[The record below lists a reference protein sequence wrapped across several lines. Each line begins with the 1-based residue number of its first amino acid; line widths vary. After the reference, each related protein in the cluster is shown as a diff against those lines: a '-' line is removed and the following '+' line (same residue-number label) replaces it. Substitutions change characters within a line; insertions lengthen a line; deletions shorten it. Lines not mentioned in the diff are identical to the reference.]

1 MNNNNKETTTIL
13 VTGSTGTVGSEVVKQ
28 LASISSSSGDNIS
41 IRAAVHS
48 QNKTDRLKQFG
59 NKRVEIVDLD
69 YTKPETLAGA
79 LNKVDQIFLQTLP
92 VPDITNMTSNLV
104 KEAKKNDVKHIVKLS
119 AMGANSEPRSTIL
132 RLHGKEEKIIEE
144 SGIPYTF
151 LRPPA
156 FMQNFITQFGYTIRT
171 QNAFYVPAGD
181 AKMSFVDS
189 RDIAAIA
196 SKILINKN
204 GGSQQHVNK
213 AYDVTG
219 RDALSY
225 SQVAQILS
233 SEVAKKISY
242 VDVTEED
249 ARKGMKQMGADDCF
263 IDVMLEL
270 FRITRAGYGSQTT
283 AAVEHIIGRKPI
295 SFAQFAKDYA
305 EVLR

>member
-1 MNNNNKETTTIL
+1 MNNNRETTTIL

-28 LASISSSSGDNIS
+28 LISISPSSSSHHN

-48 QNKTDRLKQFG
+48 QNKADPLKQFG
-59 NKRVEIVDLD
+59 NKGVEIVDLD
-69 YTKPETLAGA
+69 YAKPETVVGA
-79 LNKVDQIFLQTLP
+79 LNKVDKLFLQTLP
-92 VPDITNMTSNLV
+92 VPDITDITSNLV
-104 KEAKKNDVKHIVKLS
+104 KVAKKNDVKHIVKLS
-119 AMGANSEPRSTIL
+119 AMGADSEPGSTIL

-156 FMQNFITQFGYTIRT
+156 FMQNFITQFGHTIRT
-171 QNAFYVPAGD
+171 QNIFYVPAGD
-181 AKMSFVDS
+181 AKMSFVDT

-196 SKILINKN
+196 SKILTNNN

-213 AYDVTG
+213 TYDITG
-219 RDALSY
+219 SDTLSY

-233 SEVAKKISY
+233 NEVGKKISY
-242 VDVTEED
+242 VDITEED
-249 ARKGMKQMGADDCF
+249 ARKGMKQTGADDWF

-270 FRITRAGYGSQTT
+270 FRIIRAGYGSQTT
-283 AAVEHIIGRKPI
+283 TAFERIIGRKPI
-295 SFAQFAKDYA
+295 SFVQFAKDYA